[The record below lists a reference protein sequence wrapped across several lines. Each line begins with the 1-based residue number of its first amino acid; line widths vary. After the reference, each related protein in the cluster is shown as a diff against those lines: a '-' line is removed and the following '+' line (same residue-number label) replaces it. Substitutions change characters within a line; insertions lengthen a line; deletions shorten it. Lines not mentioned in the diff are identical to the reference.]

1 MRLYRNKVTCSCF
14 FERKYV
20 EFCILLSYNVNT
32 NCKGVKGMK
41 TSDKKKMWI
50 VAIVTLLIYF
60 IGVGFFGIYTKDM
73 EYVYYF
79 SQIFSAIFVVLGVV
93 VAMLQY
99 LISSSEQSRARER
112 ELEIR
117 ERELLEIEKD
127 RIQNAINLASYYK
140 DNILD
145 NIAIIDSIYEDT
157 GIKDILE
164 NMSLEDIKEFD
175 QHELKVLLNTDTRKR
190 IEEIVNSKEFEEA
203 IAKNSIIYGFGEKA
217 KFTTTTTD
225 ENGRILGTVN
235 INKMEMFREYA
246 NILMMLLN
254 NIEYFAM
261 NFTHETA
268 DESVVYQ
275 SLHSTYLSIMR
286 ILYFDNAQ
294 NNEIGEEK
302 LYTNAIDLFNIWRDK
317 ATMQRK
323 DGIERQR
330 STVEKGSALKI
341 SQKG

>member
-1 MRLYRNKVTCSCF
+1 
-14 FERKYV
+14 
-20 EFCILLSYNVNT
+20 
-32 NCKGVKGMK
+32 MK
-41 TSDKKKMWI
+41 ANDKKKI
-50 VAIVTLLIYF
+50 GIAAILTLLLYF
-60 IGVGFFGIYTKDM
+60 IGVIFFGIYTQNM
-73 EYVYYF
+73 ESVYYF

-99 LISSSEQSRARER
+99 LISANEQSRARER

-117 ERELLEIEKD
+117 ELELLEIEKD

-145 NIAIIDSIYEDT
+145 NITIIDAIYEDT

-164 NMSLEDIKEFD
+164 NISLQDIREFD
-175 QHELKVLLNTDTRKR
+175 QHELKMLLSVDKRKC
-190 IEEIVNSKEFEEA
+190 IENIVNSKMFEEA
-203 IAKNSIIYGFGEKA
+203 IAKNSIIYDFGDKA
-217 KFTTTTTD
+217 KVTTTTTD
-225 ENGRILGTVN
+225 EGGRVLGTVK

-261 NFTHETA
+261 NFTHQTA

-286 ILYFDNAQ
+286 ILYFDIAQ
-294 NNEIGEEK
+294 NNETGEEK
-302 LYTNAIDLFNIWRDK
+302 LFTNAIDLFNTWRDK
-317 ATMQRK
+317 AILQRN

-330 STVEKGSALKI
+330 GTVEKGSALKI
-341 SQKG
+341 K